1 MTTILDDAKT
11 PVEHQSVTSI
21 PEGQL
26 VKRLLEDPYYRS
38 VCFEPYGFPREALA
52 LEEVDLAGAPGG
64 FVGDVDVLLCA
75 PDRPDLAIAIQA
87 KRIKFDAYD
96 IERGSP
102 KKLHG
107 IAKAY
112 EQANRDVRVGF
123 SQVWLYVFVVVD
135 SREQNAGKNSYS
147 GLSAAHLSIIYRE
160 VSTMKLNERVG
171 LYQIEFTQPKD
182 HPPLHGMFHGHLRR
196 PAQTAIQ
203 TPELTEWVRKKIAE
217 ASSR

>member
-1 MTTILDDAKT
+1 MTTILGDAKT
-11 PVEHQSVTSI
+11 PMEHQSVTSI

-26 VKRLLEDPYYRS
+26 VKRLLEDQYYRS
-38 VCFEPYGFPREALA
+38 VFFEPHGFPREALA

-64 FVGDVDVLLCA
+64 FVGDVDVLLCD

-87 KRIKFDAYD
+87 KRIKFDGYD

-102 KKLHG
+102 KKLHE

-112 EQANRDVRVGF
+112 EQTNRDVRVGF

-147 GLSAAHLSIIYRE
+147 GLSTAHLSIIYRD
-160 VSTMKLNERVG
+160 VSTLKLNERVG
-171 LYQIEFTQPKD
+171 LYQIEFTQPMD
-182 HPPLHGMFHGHLRR
+182 HPPLHGMYHGHLRR
-196 PAQTAIQ
+196 PAQPAIQ
-203 TPELTEWVRKKIAE
+203 TPELTEWVRQKIAE
-217 ASSR
+217 DSSR

>member
-1 MTTILDDAKT
+1 MATVLDGAKT
-11 PVEHQSVTSI
+11 PMKHQSVISI

-26 VKRLLEDPYYRS
+26 VERLLRDPYYRS
-38 VCFEPYGFPREALA
+38 VVFEPYGFPREAIA
-52 LEEVDLAGAPGG
+52 LEEVDLDGVPGE
-64 FVGDVDVLLCA
+64 VKGDVDVLLC
-75 PDRPDLAIAIQA
+75 DSNRPDLAIAIQA
-87 KRIKFDAYD
+87 KRIKFDGYD
-96 IERGSP
+96 IERGLP
-102 KKLHG
+102 KKLHE

-147 GLSAAHLSIIYRE
+147 GLSAAHLSVIYRE
-160 VSTMKLNERVG
+160 VSTMKLKESVG
-171 LYQIEFTQPKD
+171 LYQIEFTQPMD

-196 PAQTAIQ
+196 PARPTVQ
-203 TPELTEWVRKKIAE
+203 TPELTEWVRQKVAE